1 MNALTQTFD
10 SLGYFEK
17 LKDAGVPEPQAR
29 VQADTLRQQ
38 TEAQRVALQSAL
50 DRYDEA
56 SRRELATRGDVQD
69 VRGEIQEV
77 RSELQEVRGELKEDI
92 QNVRSELKEDIQN
105 VRNELKEDIQNVRS
119 ELQNVRSE
127 LKEDMQNVRNELKE
141 DMQNVRGELKED
153 IQNVRIEMKA
163 MEIRLLKW
171 QLGIM
176 TAGFGGLVAI
186 MAKGFGWLGF

>member
-29 VQADTLRQQ
+29 VQAEALRQQ
-38 TEAQRVALQSAL
+38 TEAQRVALRQEL

-56 SRRELATRGDVQD
+56 SRRELATRGDIQD

-77 RSELQEVRGELKEDI
+77 RGEIQEVRLEIEKVKASIKDTEL
-92 QNVRSELKEDIQN
+92 
-105 VRNELKEDIQNVRS
+105 
-119 ELQNVRSE
+119 
-127 LKEDMQNVRNELKE
+127 
-141 DMQNVRGELKED
+141 
-153 IQNVRIEMKA
+153 
-163 MEIRLLKW
+163 RLLKW
-171 QLGIM
+171 QFGI
-176 TAGFGGLVAI
+176 GLALAAV

>member
-77 RSELQEVRGELKEDI
+77 RSELQEVR
-92 QNVRSELKEDIQN
+92 SELKEDIQN
-105 VRNELKEDIQNVRS
+105 VRNEM
-119 ELQNVRSE
+119 
-127 LKEDMQNVRNELKE
+127 KEDMQNVRNELKE
-141 DMQNVRGELKED
+141 D
-153 IQNVRIEMKA
+153 IQDVRIEMKA

-176 TAGFGGLVAI
+176 TAGFGGLMAI